1 MNNVGLREDTVANE
15 DNLERGTGDKWRTID
30 KKNKGKLEENTHNL
44 WKTIAGK
51 TTWEKGTC
59 HMQH

>member
-1 MNNVGLREDTVANE
+1 MKTTWKEAQVTNGEQL
-15 DNLERGTGDKWRTID
+15 